1 MPRTSLSR
9 SNFSFSCSFRQKL
22 CQTRMHSSKMPRGC
36 LPRRVSA
43 QGGVCPGGWL
53 PRGLCLPWRVSAWRV
68 YNPHCMLGYTAPP
81 VDRILHTCLTQYNKN
96 SKLLFEHYLVY
107 PPSKLLAIKN
117 SLRCFTLTNF
127 YPTGW
132 IKPLQCSEHQVV
144 TTIAK

>member
-36 LPRRVSA
+36 LPRGCLPRGVSA
-43 QGGVCPGGWL
+43 QRVVSALEGVCLGGCTT
-53 PRGLCLPWRVSAWRV
+53 P
-68 YNPHCMLGYTAPP
+68 YCMLGYSPP

-107 PPSKLLAIKN
+107 PTSKLLAIKN
-117 SLRCFTLTNF
+117 PLRCFTLTNF

-132 IKPLQCSEHQVV
+132 IKRCNVQN
-144 TTIAK
+144 TKW